1 MHVARIS
8 WFLGKLRRCGR
19 NVDAVVMAVMALAL
33 AAAVVVAVMAVMS
46 SLMIFDVDNRY
57 IEMALWLF

>member
-1 MHVARIS
+1 M
-8 WFLGKLRRCGR
+8 
-19 NVDAVVMAVMALAL
+19 DAVVVAVMALAL